1 MVDESCII
9 IELPVLVL
17 VVVVGDNDGLC
28 ILFDVCACVFPQP
41 FLVPLDV
48 VVQQERYRTTVSKR
62 WTCIYIYI
70 YIYIEREICRC
81 CSLEILYRTLT
92 SQSYLVVRSSDN
104 NYSFNNNISPFFL
117 HHVVV
122 LFQVFWGVT
131 SRGAVHAFESGVEC

>member
-1 MVDESCII
+1 MVDESWFI
-9 IELPVLVL
+9 IELPVLV
-17 VVVVGDNDGLC
+17 VEVGDNDGLC
-28 ILFDVCACVFPQP
+28 ILFDMCACVFPHP
-41 FLVPLDV
+41 FSF
-48 VVQQERYRTTVSKR
+48 RWMWWCSKE
-62 WTCIYIYI
+62 TLLQFPNVGHVYIYIYI

-131 SRGAVHAFESGVEC
+131 SRGGAVHAFESGVD

>member
-1 MVDESCII
+1 MVDESWFI
-9 IELPVLVL
+9 IELPVLV
-17 VVVVGDNDGLC
+17 VEVGDNDGLC
-28 ILFDVCACVFPQP
+28 ILFDMCACVFPHP
-41 FLVPLDV
+41 FSFRWMWLCSKNA
-48 VVQQERYRTTVSKR
+48 TTVSKR
-62 WTCIYIYI
+62 WTCIYI